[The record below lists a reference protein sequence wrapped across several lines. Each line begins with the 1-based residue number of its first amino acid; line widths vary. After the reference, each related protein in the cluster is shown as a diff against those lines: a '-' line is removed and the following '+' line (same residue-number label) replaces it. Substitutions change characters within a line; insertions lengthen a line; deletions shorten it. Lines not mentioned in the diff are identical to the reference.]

1 MCFSAE
7 ASFTAAGVLAVIGTV
22 LVKKFHKDKKV
33 LLSLIPFFFAMQQL
47 SEGVLWIALTRN
59 LYPNSWSLLTQVVY
73 QFIAYIFWPIWIP
86 LAFRYAEKQSWRK
99 SILNILLILGSLS
112 ILKIGL
118 TLASEGIVT
127 PKIVQHSITYGESPQ
142 LFKLLY
148 AIIVLVPFFI
158 SSLPNA
164 GIVGLIIGITFFVA
178 SYFYAYA
185 FASVWCFFAAVVSV
199 SLFFLLKRKEKK
211 IL

>member
-7 ASFTAAGVLAVIGTV
+7 ASFTTAGILAIIGTV
-22 LVKKFHKDKKV
+22 LVKKFQEDKKI
-33 LLSLIPFFFAMQQL
+33 LLSFIPLFFALQQF
-47 SEGVLWIALTRN
+47 SEGILWVALTHD
-59 LYPNSWSLLTQVVY
+59 LYPNSWSLLAQGIY
-73 QFIAYIFWPIWIP
+73 QFITYIFWPIWIP
-86 LAFRYAEKQSWRK
+86 LAFRYAEKHSWRK
-99 SILNILLILGSLS
+99 SVLNILLILGSLS
-112 ILKIGL
+112 ILKLSL
-118 TLASEGIVT
+118 TLLSQGIVT
-127 PKIVQHSITYGESPQ
+127 PKIVQHSITYGESPD

-199 SLFFLLKRKEKK
+199 SLFLLLKRKKKK